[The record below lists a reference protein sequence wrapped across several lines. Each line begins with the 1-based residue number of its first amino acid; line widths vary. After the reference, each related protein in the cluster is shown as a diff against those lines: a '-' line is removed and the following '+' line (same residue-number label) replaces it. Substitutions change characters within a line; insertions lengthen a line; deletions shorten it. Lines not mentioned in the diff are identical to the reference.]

1 MCLRYVSPKRTFGA
15 VLIQLGRSIDPLDD
29 KEVQW
34 WWHYAG
40 RHQTDA
46 RQCITKYA
54 GNVMAFKKRRNAQVF
69 ALLMHGSGE
78 DMVREV
84 SLAQFRCATNG
95 AGT

>member
-15 VLIQLGRSIDPLDD
+15 VLIQLGSFRQDRSIWMT
-29 KEVQW
+29 KK

-54 GNVMAFKKRRNAQVF
+54 GYVVAFKKRRNTQVF

-95 AGT
+95 AST